1 MTIQLDWGDYD
12 QNFAIM
18 SFHGKW
24 TGDEFVHGI
33 AKLREMGQRATSGI
47 ELMVD
52 MRNSLNPPNNLVT
65 LLRSTLNR
73 PLPQNIKQVVIISN
87 SAFWNRIFS
96 MVNTMYGD
104 KISCPVV
111 FVATVDEGYAA
122 LDFFKG
128 MV

>member
-18 SFHGKW
+18 TFRGNW
-24 TGDEFVHGI
+24 TGDEFVHTI
-33 AKLREMGQRATSGI
+33 ASLTQMGKESIAGI

-73 PLPQNIKQVVIISN
+73 PLPQNIKQVVVISN

-96 MVNTMYGD
+96 MLNTMYGE
-104 KISCPVV
+104 KITSPVV

-128 MV
+128 

>member
-18 SFHGKW
+18 TFQGKW
-24 TGDEFVHGI
+24 TGDEFVHSI
-33 AKLREMGQRATSGI
+33 AGLTEMGKTATSGI

-73 PLPQNIKQVVIISN
+73 PLPQNIKQVVVISN

-104 KISCPVV
+104 KISCPVL
-111 FVATVDEGYAA
+111 FVASVDEAYAA
-122 LDFFKG
+122 LEFFKG

>member
-24 TGDEFVHGI
+24 TGDEFVHSI
-33 AKLREMGQRATSGI
+33 AKLQELGQAASIGI

-73 PLPQNIKQVVIISN
+73 PLPQNIKQVVVISN

-104 KISCPVV
+104 KINCPVV